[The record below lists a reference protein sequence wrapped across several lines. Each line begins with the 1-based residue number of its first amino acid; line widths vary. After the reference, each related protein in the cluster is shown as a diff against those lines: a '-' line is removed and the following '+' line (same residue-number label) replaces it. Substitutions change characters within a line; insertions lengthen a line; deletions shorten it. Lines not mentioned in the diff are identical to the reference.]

1 MKDYGSQYC
10 QQFNTLKTTLP
21 EVFRADDIVALFR
34 KIGLPVSLV
43 FWQCWKDTGNVIRVS
58 RGYYRFKNNNP
69 TSKELINNVYK
80 KYMEKIMAPRKT
92 EKPSLQVLEAIK
104 TCQEAGLTVL
114 IPAGSLYSKI

>member
-43 FWQCWKDTGNVIRVS
+43 FWQCWKDTGNVVRVS
-58 RGYYRFKNNNP
+58 RGYYRFKNNKP

-80 KYMEKIMAPRKT
+80 KYTEKISAFKEAPK
-92 EKPSLQVLEAIK
+92 SSQQVLEAIRI
-104 TCQEAGLTVL
+104 CQEAGLTVL